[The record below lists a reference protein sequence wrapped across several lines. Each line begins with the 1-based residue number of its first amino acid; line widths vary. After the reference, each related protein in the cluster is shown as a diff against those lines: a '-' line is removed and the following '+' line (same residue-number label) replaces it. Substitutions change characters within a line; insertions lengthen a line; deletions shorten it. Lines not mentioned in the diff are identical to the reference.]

1 MARLSLDTELKMFLK
16 NVVGMGSR
24 GHVNYFIRRRREWQP
39 FHVAPLSRVF
49 FSFLKFVCPCLHFA
63 FHRHCVDI
71 FISYGYTY
79 ESTATGQSVLCLH
92 EGSAVR
98 TADKK
103 SCRQSL
109 PHTGGAGETLP
120 WKQSWGVGEG

>member
-1 MARLSLDTELKMFLK
+1 MLLLEHTEYVNLYIPAPTRVAAFPRSS
-16 NVVGMGSR
+16 VV
-24 GHVNYFIRRRREWQP
+24 
-39 FHVAPLSRVF
+39 LCL
-49 FSFLKFVCPCLHFA
+49 FSFFKFVCPCLHFA
-63 FHRHCVDI
+63 FQRHCVDI

-92 EGSAVR
+92 KGSAVR

-109 PHTGGAGETLP
+109 PYTGGAGETLS
-120 WKQSWGVGEG
+120 WKQSWGIGEG